1 VRVKVLGAGIAGLTA
16 AYQLQKRGHE
26 VVVIERSEHAG
37 GNIRSERIGGSL
49 IEWGPNG
56 FLDSEPATLQ
66 LIDELGLNDHVVR
79 AREAAARRFI
89 WRAGKLR
96 ELPMSPLKFL
106 TGDLLP
112 LPARLRV
119 LCMPFTKRAGEGDE
133 SIHTFAARR
142 LGKGAADILVDAFV
156 TGVFAGDPK
165 RLSLKSCLPK
175 IANAKGMPKGG
186 PKGRLTSFDEGL
198 QVLID
203 ELKGR
208 VDVRFG
214 EQATTLDREDFDH
227 VVCTIPARH
236 AAKIAGDTLAAAL
249 EKIPTAPV
257 AVVATVFKEP
267 LDVPDVF
274 GFLVPH
280 GQQLRILGTLYDSSI
295 YPGRAPEGKRLFRT
309 MIGGRRD
316 PDAVGLPDKD
326 LQEIVARDL
335 HTVWGHYPEP
345 EAVHVIRHPLGI
357 AQYETGH
364 SNLLAGIESATPNWL
379 RLAGSSYRGVA
390 LNACVKE
397 ALDWSP

>member
-1 VRVKVLGAGIAGLTA
+1 MRIKVLGAGIAGLTTA
-16 AYQLQKRGHE
+16 FQLQNLGHE
-26 VVVIERSEHAG
+26 VVVLERSDRAG
-37 GNIRSERIGGSL
+37 GNIRSERIDGCL

-56 FLDSEPATLQ
+56 FLDSEPATLR
-66 LIDELGLNDHVVR
+66 LIDQLGLKERVVR

-112 LPARLRV
+112 FPARLRV
-119 LCMPFTKRAGEGDE
+119 LWMPLTKRTGKGDE
-133 SIHTFAARR
+133 SIHAFAARR
-142 LGKGAADILVDAFV
+142 LGRGAADILVDAFV

-165 RLSLKSCLPK
+165 RLSLQSCLPK

-186 PKGRLTSFDEGL
+186 PQGTLTSFDEGL
-198 QVLID
+198 AVLID

-208 VDVRFG
+208 VEIRFG
-214 EQATTLDREDFDH
+214 EQATNLEREDFDR

-236 AAKIAGDTLAAAL
+236 VAELAEPGLATAL
-249 EKIPTAPV
+249 KKIPTAPV
-257 AVVATVFKEP
+257 AVVATVFGEP

-274 GFLVPH
+274 GFLVPR

-295 YPGRAPEGKRLFRT
+295 YPGRAPEGKRIFRT

-316 PDAVGLPDKD
+316 PEAVNLPDKE
-326 LQEIVARDL
+326 LAGIVARDL
-335 HTVWGHYPEP
+335 HTVWGHYPDP
-345 EAVHVIRHPLGI
+345 EAIHVIRHPLGI

-364 SNLLAGIESATPNWL
+364 QAILEEIESATPDGL
-379 RLAGSSYRGVA
+379 RLAGSSYRGIA
-390 LNACVKE
+390 INACVKE
-397 ALDWSP
+397 ALDWAP

>member
-1 VRVKVLGAGIAGLTA
+1 MRIKVLGAGIAGLTT
-16 AYQLQKRGHE
+16 AYRLQNLGHE
-26 VVVIERSEHAG
+26 VVVLERSDRAG
-37 GNIRSERIGGSL
+37 GNIRSERIDGSL

-56 FLDSEPATLQ
+56 FLDSEPATLR
-66 LIDELGLNDHVVR
+66 LIDQLGLNDRVVR

-89 WRAGKLR
+89 WRTGKLR

-119 LCMPFTKRAGEGDE
+119 LCMPLTKRAGEGDE
-133 SIHTFAARR
+133 SIRSFAARR
-142 LGKGAADILVDAFV
+142 LGKHAADILVDAFV
-156 TGVFAGDPK
+156 TGVFAGDPQ

-186 PKGRLTSFDEGL
+186 PQGRLTSFDEGL

-203 ELKGR
+203 ELERR
-208 VDVRFG
+208 VDIRFG
-214 EQATTLDREDFDH
+214 EQAAALDREDFDR
-227 VVCTIPARH
+227 VVCTVPARH
-236 AAKIAGDTLAAAL
+236 AAEIAGTELADAL
-249 EKIPTAPV
+249 KKIPTAPV
-257 AVVATVFKEP
+257 AVVAMVFREP
-267 LDVPDVF
+267 LEVPDVF

-326 LQEIVARDL
+326 LQEIVAQDL
-335 HTVWGHYPEP
+335 RTVWGRYPEP
-345 EAVHVIRHPLGI
+345 EAIHVIRHPLGI

-364 SNLLAGIESATPNWL
+364 QQVLEEIASATPDWL

-390 LNACVKE
+390 INACVKE